1 MHVPVLLAKVAQA
14 QKTATA
20 AEATSATAV
29 LTAETS
35 T

>member
-1 MHVPVLLAKVAQA
+1 VAQA
-14 QKTATA
+14 QETATA
-20 AEATSATAV
+20 AEATSATVV